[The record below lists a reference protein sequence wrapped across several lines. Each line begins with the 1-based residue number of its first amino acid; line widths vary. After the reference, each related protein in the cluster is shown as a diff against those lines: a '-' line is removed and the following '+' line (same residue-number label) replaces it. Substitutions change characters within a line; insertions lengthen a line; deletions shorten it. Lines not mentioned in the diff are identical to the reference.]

1 MEVISPFI
9 RLRYTCIS
17 FMNMHMKGR
26 ITLTVDPQVSHRAK
40 DVARSQGISLSA
52 LVEKL
57 LTEASGPPSKERHGS
72 FSQRW
77 KGRMKLAGPTDP
89 RAARL
94 HAKYNLTK

>member
-1 MEVISPFI
+1 M
-9 RLRYTCIS
+9 R
-17 FMNMHMKGR
+17 MKDR
-26 ITLTVDPQVSHRAK
+26 ITLTVDPQVTHRAK

-57 LTEASGPPSKERHGS
+57 LTEASGSLPKKRQPS

-77 KGRMKLAGPTDP
+77 KGRMKLATPSDH

-94 HAKYNLTK
+94 HAKYKLSE